1 MTMSKKPKY
10 ERSDDYRYQYIRA
23 HPGFMGKYYL
33 CPYCGRI
40 MLKKTMQVDH
50 IVSISLAN
58 KHRAYRVLVP
68 DGNINNLHNLTASCP
83 KCNNRKSDSGGFW
96 IFLARFGVVFYAVI
110 WLLLLGFAAW
120 FAIGAATGHIQ
131 RGFLLPYFSA
141 AGNVLM
147 QGTANAIASIFRF
160 HNTQNLGQP
169 VGKVTTTYNGEKIQ
183 VNVYADRSVILP
195 DGTVRKVKQ
204 EVVDALI
211 AKNQAMNPASTIVR
225 MAPAKPRMTQPEPSQ
240 EQVQQP
246 AARVQEPAQP
256 SYQPQMQMPAQ
267 PQQLV
272 MPQNAAVPEMQYQ
285 NEPVQQGYDTQMNAP
300 ADMPAQDIPAPLA
313 QDPAAEQN
321 ASDKKQ
327 MFHKGKGKDKK
338 NASADK
344 KRGKAKAA
352 PAEVQGEGFDGNMP
366 VEKPKKKSKA
376 GVIVAVVLAA
386 VIGGGALGYAY
397 VPAVYDGVNNVLTAV
412 TGKQVGVPA
421 PIPSNTGDGNAP
433 TVSQPQLQQSS
444 GTSENALN
452 GIDLSGD
459 VTIEFYATVRTADGR
474 EYKVPLSSANLTD
487 GNLKSLLDGSGFT
500 LTSGQ

>member
-1 MTMSKKPKY
+1 M
-10 ERSDDYRYQYIRA
+10 D
-23 HPGFMGKYYL
+23 
-33 CPYCGRI
+33 
-40 MLKKTMQVDH
+40 
-50 IVSISLAN
+50 
-58 KHRAYRVLVP
+58 
-68 DGNINNLHNLTASCP
+68 
-83 KCNNRKSDSGGFW
+83 
-96 IFLARFGVVFYAVI
+96 
-110 WLLLLGFAAW
+110 
-120 FAIGAATGHIQ
+120 
-131 RGFLLPYFSA
+131 
-141 AGNVLM
+141 
-147 QGTANAIASIFRF
+147 
-160 HNTQNLGQP
+160 NTQNLGQP

-267 PQQLV
+267 PQQPV
-272 MPQNAAVPEMQYQ
+272 MP
-285 NEPVQQGYDTQMNAP
+285 
-300 ADMPAQDIPAPLA
+300 
-313 QDPAAEQN
+313 QN

-338 NASADK
+338 NAHADK
-344 KRGKAKAA
+344 KRGKAKSA
-352 PAEVQGEGFDGNMP
+352 PAEVQGEGLDGNMP

>member
-1 MTMSKKPKY
+1 M
-10 ERSDDYRYQYIRA
+10 D
-23 HPGFMGKYYL
+23 
-33 CPYCGRI
+33 
-40 MLKKTMQVDH
+40 
-50 IVSISLAN
+50 
-58 KHRAYRVLVP
+58 
-68 DGNINNLHNLTASCP
+68 
-83 KCNNRKSDSGGFW
+83 
-96 IFLARFGVVFYAVI
+96 
-110 WLLLLGFAAW
+110 
-120 FAIGAATGHIQ
+120 
-131 RGFLLPYFSA
+131 
-141 AGNVLM
+141 
-147 QGTANAIASIFRF
+147 
-160 HNTQNLGQP
+160 NTQNLGQP

-211 AKNQAMNPASTIVR
+211 AKNQATTPASTIVR
-225 MAPAKPRMTQPEPSQ
+225 MAPAKPRMTPPEPSQ

-246 AARVQEPAQP
+246 AAQVQEPVQP
-256 SYQPQMQMPAQ
+256 SYPLQMQMPAQ
-267 PQQLV
+267 PQQPAI
-272 MPQNAAVPEMQYQ
+272 PQNAAASEMQYQ
-285 NEPVQQGYDTQMNAP
+285 NEPVQQGYDAQMNAP
-300 ADMPAQDIPAPLA
+300 AAMPLRNIPAPVA

-327 MFHKGKGKDKK
+327 MFHKGKGKDKEKK
-338 NASADK
+338 NAPADK

-352 PAEVQGEGFDGNMP
+352 PAEVQDEGFDGDMP

-376 GVIVAVVLAA
+376 GVIVAVVLAV

-412 TGKQVGVPA
+412 SGKQVGVPA
-421 PIPSNTGDGNAP
+421 PIPSNTGDGNPP

-474 EYKVPLSSANLTD
+474 EYKIPLSSANLTD

-500 LTSGQ
+500 LTSGL

>member
-1 MTMSKKPKY
+1 M
-10 ERSDDYRYQYIRA
+10 D
-23 HPGFMGKYYL
+23 
-33 CPYCGRI
+33 
-40 MLKKTMQVDH
+40 
-50 IVSISLAN
+50 
-58 KHRAYRVLVP
+58 
-68 DGNINNLHNLTASCP
+68 
-83 KCNNRKSDSGGFW
+83 
-96 IFLARFGVVFYAVI
+96 
-110 WLLLLGFAAW
+110 
-120 FAIGAATGHIQ
+120 
-131 RGFLLPYFSA
+131 
-141 AGNVLM
+141 
-147 QGTANAIASIFRF
+147 
-160 HNTQNLGQP
+160 NTQNLGQP

-225 MAPAKPRMTQPEPSQ
+225 MAPAKPRMTQP
-240 EQVQQP
+240 
-246 AARVQEPAQP
+246 
-256 SYQPQMQMPAQ
+256 QMQMSAQ
-267 PQQLV
+267 PQQPV

-338 NASADK
+338 NAHADK
-344 KRGKAKAA
+344 KRGKAKSA
-352 PAEVQGEGFDGNMP
+352 PADMQGEGLDGNMP

-376 GVIVAVVLAA
+376 VVIVAVVLAA

-397 VPAVYDGVNNVLTAV
+397 VPAFYDGVNNVLTAV

-444 GTSENALN
+444 GTSENAIN

>member
-1 MTMSKKPKY
+1 M
-10 ERSDDYRYQYIRA
+10 D
-23 HPGFMGKYYL
+23 
-33 CPYCGRI
+33 
-40 MLKKTMQVDH
+40 
-50 IVSISLAN
+50 
-58 KHRAYRVLVP
+58 
-68 DGNINNLHNLTASCP
+68 
-83 KCNNRKSDSGGFW
+83 
-96 IFLARFGVVFYAVI
+96 
-110 WLLLLGFAAW
+110 
-120 FAIGAATGHIQ
+120 
-131 RGFLLPYFSA
+131 
-141 AGNVLM
+141 
-147 QGTANAIASIFRF
+147 
-160 HNTQNLGQP
+160 NTQNLGQP

-225 MAPAKPRMTQPEPSQ
+225 MAPAKPRMTQPEPNQ
-240 EQVQQP
+240 EQ
-246 AARVQEPAQP
+246 
-256 SYQPQMQMPAQ
+256 
-267 PQQLV
+267 
-272 MPQNAAVPEMQYQ
+272 
-285 NEPVQQGYDTQMNAP
+285 VQQGYDTQMNAP
-300 ADMPAQDIPAPLA
+300 ADMPAQDIPAPVA

-321 ASDKKQ
+321 ASDKKR

-338 NASADK
+338 NAHADK
-344 KRGKAKAA
+344 KRGKAKSA
-352 PAEVQGEGFDGNMP
+352 PAEVQGEGFDGSMP

>member
-1 MTMSKKPKY
+1 M
-10 ERSDDYRYQYIRA
+10 D
-23 HPGFMGKYYL
+23 
-33 CPYCGRI
+33 
-40 MLKKTMQVDH
+40 
-50 IVSISLAN
+50 
-58 KHRAYRVLVP
+58 
-68 DGNINNLHNLTASCP
+68 
-83 KCNNRKSDSGGFW
+83 
-96 IFLARFGVVFYAVI
+96 
-110 WLLLLGFAAW
+110 
-120 FAIGAATGHIQ
+120 
-131 RGFLLPYFSA
+131 
-141 AGNVLM
+141 
-147 QGTANAIASIFRF
+147 
-160 HNTQNLGQP
+160 NTQNLGQP

-267 PQQLV
+267 PQQPV

-313 QDPAAEQN
+313 QDPA
-321 ASDKKQ
+321 
-327 MFHKGKGKDKK
+327 
-338 NASADK
+338 ADK

-444 GTSENALN
+444 GTSKNALN

>member
-1 MTMSKKPKY
+1 M
-10 ERSDDYRYQYIRA
+10 D
-23 HPGFMGKYYL
+23 
-33 CPYCGRI
+33 
-40 MLKKTMQVDH
+40 
-50 IVSISLAN
+50 
-58 KHRAYRVLVP
+58 
-68 DGNINNLHNLTASCP
+68 
-83 KCNNRKSDSGGFW
+83 
-96 IFLARFGVVFYAVI
+96 
-110 WLLLLGFAAW
+110 
-120 FAIGAATGHIQ
+120 
-131 RGFLLPYFSA
+131 
-141 AGNVLM
+141 
-147 QGTANAIASIFRF
+147 
-160 HNTQNLGQP
+160 NTQNLGQP

-246 AARVQEPAQP
+246 AAQVQEPAQP

-267 PQQLV
+267 PQQPV

-300 ADMPAQDIPAPLA
+300 ADMPAQDIPAPVA

-327 MFHKGKGKDKK
+327 MFHKGKGK
-338 NASADK
+338 
-344 KRGKAKAA
+344 
-352 PAEVQGEGFDGNMP
+352 QGEGFDGNMP

-444 GTSENALN
+444 GTGENALN

>member
-1 MTMSKKPKY
+1 M
-10 ERSDDYRYQYIRA
+10 D
-23 HPGFMGKYYL
+23 
-33 CPYCGRI
+33 
-40 MLKKTMQVDH
+40 
-50 IVSISLAN
+50 
-58 KHRAYRVLVP
+58 
-68 DGNINNLHNLTASCP
+68 
-83 KCNNRKSDSGGFW
+83 
-96 IFLARFGVVFYAVI
+96 
-110 WLLLLGFAAW
+110 
-120 FAIGAATGHIQ
+120 
-131 RGFLLPYFSA
+131 
-141 AGNVLM
+141 
-147 QGTANAIASIFRF
+147 
-160 HNTQNLGQP
+160 NTQNLGQP

-225 MAPAKPRMTQPEPSQ
+225 MAPTKPRMTQPEPSQ

-246 AARVQEPAQP
+246 AAQVQEPAQP

-267 PQQLV
+267 PQQPV
-272 MPQNAAVPEMQYQ
+272 MPQNAAVPEMHYQ

-300 ADMPAQDIPAPLA
+300 ADMPAQDIPAPVA

-321 ASDKKQ
+321 AADKKQ

-338 NASADK
+338 NAPADK

>member
-1 MTMSKKPKY
+1 M
-10 ERSDDYRYQYIRA
+10 D
-23 HPGFMGKYYL
+23 
-33 CPYCGRI
+33 
-40 MLKKTMQVDH
+40 
-50 IVSISLAN
+50 
-58 KHRAYRVLVP
+58 
-68 DGNINNLHNLTASCP
+68 
-83 KCNNRKSDSGGFW
+83 
-96 IFLARFGVVFYAVI
+96 
-110 WLLLLGFAAW
+110 
-120 FAIGAATGHIQ
+120 
-131 RGFLLPYFSA
+131 
-141 AGNVLM
+141 
-147 QGTANAIASIFRF
+147 
-160 HNTQNLGQP
+160 NTQNLGQP

-225 MAPAKPRMTQPEPSQ
+225 MAPAKPRMTQPEP
-240 EQVQQP
+240 
-246 AARVQEPAQP
+246 
-256 SYQPQMQMPAQ
+256 
-267 PQQLV
+267 
-272 MPQNAAVPEMQYQ
+272 
-285 NEPVQQGYDTQMNAP
+285 VQQGYDTQMNAP

-338 NASADK
+338 NAHADK
-344 KRGKAKAA
+344 KRGKAKSA

-444 GTSENALN
+444 GTSENAIN